1 MNYLKAR
8 GLTQKDITVYCD
20 SKSCVDE
27 LNNDYDLSITD
38 LEKPES
44 DIIKSIKTMART
56 FKTLKFAWVKGHQ
69 DDNDDT
75 PFEQRPLPVRLS
87 IACDK
92 AAKECMRN
100 CIKPKKRARPM
111 EGAGA
116 TLYLGTNMVT
126 TEMKEQIQYAAQVPQ
141 MKKYIKK
148 RFRCTD
154 EAFEEI
160 NWRALGRAKK
170 RLKLHQSIRT
180 SKMIYGWLNIGVQKR
195 YMGQDS
201 TCPCCGNA
209 TETQIHLYRCTNQ
222 KMRETLKTSIATVK
236 SKLVQDGI
244 PSTVYNPFIGEIC
257 HMAGVNHP
265 DSQYDT
271 KSERHKNEVQSQ
283 RQIMKEAILR
293 GILHSDWTRKLHE
306 QWKPRPPTKDG
317 KKVHQK
323 DAMEQTVSL
332 IQAAWTIFE
341 NQWGQRNEILH
352 GNENEL
358 LVTNKQQKFKRYMEL
373 RNNKYQML
381 RRCDHHMVE
390 HPISDVIKWS
400 RQHMS
405 AILSNMEEMHK
416 QYLRELK
423 IEEEGLQPITAFFS
437 PVN

>member
-1 MNYLKAR
+1 
-8 GLTQKDITVYCD
+8 
-20 SKSCVDE
+20 
-27 LNNDYDLSITD
+27 
-38 LEKPES
+38 
-44 DIIKSIKTMART
+44 
-56 FKTLKFAWVKGHQ
+56 
-69 DDNDDT
+69 
-75 PFEQRPLPVRLS
+75 
-87 IACDK
+87 
-92 AAKECMRN
+92 
-100 CIKPKKRARPM
+100 
-111 EGAGA
+111 
-116 TLYLGTNMVT
+116 
-126 TEMKEQIQYAAQVPQ
+126 MKEQIQYAAQVPQ

-148 RFRCTD
+148 RFRCSD

-170 RLKLHQSIRT
+170 KLKLHQSIRT

-222 KMRETLKTSIATVK
+222 KMRDTLKNSITTVK

-257 HMAGVNHP
+257 HMVGENHP
-265 DSQYDT
+265 DNQYDI
-271 KSERHKNEVQSQ
+271 KCESHKDAVQSQ

-306 QWKPRPPTKDG
+306 QWTPRPPTKDG

-341 NQWGQRNEILH
+341 NQWSQRNEILH
-352 GNENEL
+352 GNDNEL
-358 LVTNKQQKFKRYMEL
+358 LVTHKQQKLKRYMEI
-373 RNNKYQML
+373 RTNKYQML
-381 RRCDHHMVE
+381 RRCDHNMVE

-400 RQHMS
+400 RQYMTT
-405 AILSNMEEMHK
+405 ILRNLEEMHK
-416 QYLRELK
+416 QYLKELK

-437 PVN
+437 PVRAASPPCQGDPG